1 MKHIVSSL
9 YAEYGRYIDSFRAIP
24 KSIDCLKPVE
34 RRLLIS
40 IHQVARKK
48 LEKSAKVIGT
58 CIGNYHPHGDSS
70 TYDSLV
76 NLVQRGFVDG
86 QGNWGRY
93 GLEDSRAA
101 AYRYTECK
109 ANDVLHNIF
118 EDFLK
123 FVPWEP
129 LELENEPLYIPFPIP
144 LGLIGSGITTG
155 IGFHITRIPRYNFK
169 DLIQRL
175 VELIELKKPL
185 TTIIPI
191 IDDCTLYEDS
201 PGEFEKL
208 LTTGEGRIQIVPNT
222 KIGIN
227 ELTILGRNPLT
238 GFNGLKALNEK
249 HEESNGLPLFSA
261 IDLWNYECK
270 SSINIKITN
279 AGKSKF
285 LSSEFIQKILLS
297 ISSIVNFKVNVVI
310 DNTVTLKSIDQLL
323 LETYDKWVD
332 VNLKFYQN
340 QLEYNLNK
348 LEELKIIQ
356 VIREIL
362 KNNPTIKTIDEIVKL
377 NTSNYIENEIRKVCS
392 KHSIK
397 TLIEAHIDIN
407 SVQSKI
413 NSITNT
419 INNIDNV
426 VLNEIKGKFLK

>member
-24 KSIDCLKPVE
+24 KGIDCLKPVE
-34 RRLLIS
+34 RRLLLS
-40 IHQVARKK
+40 VHEVARKK

-70 TYDSLV
+70 TYDSLIT
-76 NLVQRGFVDG
+76 LVQRGFVDG

-109 ANDVLHNIF
+109 ANDNLNSIF
-118 EDFLK
+118 SDFLK

-129 LELENEPLYIPFPIP
+129 LELENEPLYFPFPVP
-144 LGLIGSGITTG
+144 LGLIGSGVTTG
-155 IGFHITRIPRYNFK
+155 IGFHITRIPRFNFK
-169 DLIQRL
+169 DLVTRL
-175 VELIELKKPL
+175 VDLLEKSPLK
-185 TTIIPI
+185 TIIPL
-191 IDDCTLYEDS
+191 IDDCTLYEDT
-201 PGEFEKL
+201 PGEFERL

-222 KIGIN
+222 VVTATQI
-227 ELTILGRNPLT
+227 TITGRNPLI
-238 GFNGLKALNEK
+238 GFNQLKVINEK
-249 HEESNGLPLFSA
+249 YKETNGTPLFNA
-261 IDLWNYECK
+261 IDVWDYKCNT
-270 SSINIKITN
+270 SINIKVTS
-279 AGKSKF
+279 ASKSK
-285 LSSEFIQKILLS
+285 LLTRDFINKILLS
-297 ISSIVNFKVNVVI
+297 ISSIVNFKVNVVE
-310 DNTVTLKSIDQLL
+310 NNLVVLKSIDQLL
-323 LETYDKWVD
+323 LECYEKWKLA
-332 VNLKFYQN
+332 NLLYYQS

-362 KNNPTIKTIDEIVKL
+362 KNNPNLKTIDDIVKL
-377 NTSNYIENEIRKVCS
+377 NTSTYADNELRSVCS

-413 NSITNT
+413 NSLSNT
-419 INNIDNV
+419 INSIDTV
-426 VLNEIKGKFLK
+426 VLNELKYKFLK

>member
-1 MKHIVSSL
+1 LKNIVSFL
-9 YAEYGRYIDSFRAIP
+9 YAEYGRYIDTFRAIP

-34 RRLLIS
+34 RRLLLS
-40 IHQVARKK
+40 VHQVARKK

-109 ANDVLHNIF
+109 ANDSLNSIF
-118 EDFLK
+118 EKFLN

-155 IGFHITRIPRYNFK
+155 IGFHTTKIPRFNFT
-169 DLIQRL
+169 DLVKRL
-175 VELIELKKPL
+175 VELLENKTP
-185 TTIIPI
+185 TTIIPV
-191 IDDCTLYEDS
+191 IDDCELYEDS
-201 PGEFEKL
+201 PGEFERL
-208 LTTGEGRIQIVPNT
+208 LTTGESRIQVVPIT
-222 KIGIN
+222 TVKIN
-227 ELTILGRNPLT
+227 ELTIHGRNPLV

-249 HEESNGLPLFSA
+249 HEEINGVPMFSA
-261 IDLWNYECK
+261 IDIWDYKCTN
-270 SSINIKITN
+270 SINIKIAN
-279 AGKSKF
+279 IGKSK
-285 LSSEFIQKILLS
+285 LLTSAFIKKVLLS

-310 DNTVTLKSIDQLL
+310 DNKVFLKSIDQLL
-323 LETYDKWVD
+323 LENYDKWVET
-332 VNLKFYQN
+332 NLKYYSN
-340 QLEYNLNK
+340 RLEFNLNK

-356 VIREIL
+356 VIRDIL

-377 NTSNYIENEIRKVCS
+377 NTSNYNSNEIRSVCS
-392 KHSIK
+392 KHNIK
-397 TLIEAHIDIN
+397 TLIEAHVDIN
-407 SVQSKI
+407 AVQSQI
-413 NSITNT
+413 NSLTNT
-419 INNIDNV
+419 INNIDSI
-426 VLNEIKGKFLK
+426 VLSEIKGKFLK

>member
-9 YAEYGRYIDSFRAIP
+9 YAEYGRYIDAFRAIP

-40 IHQVARKK
+40 VHQVARKK

-70 TYDSLV
+70 TYDALV

-109 ANDVLHNIF
+109 ANDVLHSIF
-118 EDFLK
+118 EHFLK

-129 LELENEPLYIPFPIP
+129 LELEDEPLYIPFPIP
-144 LGLIGSGITTG
+144 LGLIGSGVTTG
-155 IGFHITRIPRYNFK
+155 IGFHITRIPRFNLK
-169 DLIQRL
+169 DLVQRL
-175 VELIELKKPL
+175 VELLENKTL

-191 IDDCTLYEDS
+191 IQDCTLYEDS

-227 ELTILGRNPLT
+227 EMVILGRNPLV
-238 GFNGLKALNEK
+238 GFNGLKSLNEK
-249 HEESNGLPLFSA
+249 YEETNGVPMFSA
-261 IDLWNYECK
+261 IDLWDYKCN

-279 AGKSKF
+279 AGRSK
-285 LSSEFIQKILLS
+285 LLTNDFINKILLS
-297 ISSIVNFKVNVVI
+297 ISSIINFRVNVVV
-310 DNTVTLKSIDQLL
+310 NNSVVLKSIDDIL
-323 LETYDKWVD
+323 LENYDKWKD
-332 VNLKFYQN
+332 ANLKFYQN

-377 NTSNYIENEIRKVCS
+377 NTSTYIESEIRSVCS

-413 NSITNT
+413 NSLTNT
-419 INNIDNV
+419 INDIDNV